1 MIFSQAMTEIE
12 LIVPSK
18 DMLPVTRLLANQGI
32 FHQADAS
39 HLNSQTGIESSDSLR
54 ELASSYSALERRI
67 QASMQILGIDEGEP
81 QQVEKFLMLEIDAAR
96 QMVDQIEQEIR
107 RVNSHLTDNRKRLEQ
122 LQNQLHQLEPI
133 ADIDLDMGSLY
144 NSHFIFSM
152 LGMIPIANI
161 ERLQTSLARIPY
173 VLIPLRKDRQNTVVW
188 LVGARSNA
196 DILDRA
202 ARSAYL
208 NPMELPDIHAGT
220 PAEVIK
226 SLNTSIQRMQA
237 QIDEDL
243 ASLTLV
249 SKNNRQQ
256 LLTLLWRVRVDRML
270 SDAMAH
276 YGKLRYTYLIVGW
289 VPSLKIS
296 ALTQQLKKLSE
307 NILIETIPTRRPGE
321 TRQDIPVALRNP
333 GIFSPFETLVTTFAQ
348 PRYHE
353 LDPTFLIALTF
364 PILFGAM
371 FGDVGQGAILMLIGG
386 IIVSR
391 KVKAL
396 RGLASLGGLIVAC
409 GLFAL
414 IFGLVYGSLFGIETI
429 LPALWIRP
437 MQNITEMLIVAI
449 AAGVVLLSTG
459 FILNILNAS
468 MTRDWERFFFGQNG
482 LDGFILYLSLI
493 GLLLGFVIKGFP
505 IPRPVFLLTAGIS
518 GLAVM
523 FSEVGQHLIAR
534 HRPLVEGGIL
544 TFLVQ
549 AAFELFET
557 LISFL
562 SNTLSYVRVGAF
574 AVAHVGLSAV
584 IFILANLV
592 NPGHGVGYWI
602 VVALGTLFIVGFE
615 GLIIGIQT
623 MRLEYYEFFSKF
635 FTGGGLLYK
644 PFNLPSAAKK

>member
-1 MIFSQAMTEIE
+1 
-12 LIVPSK
+12 
-18 DMLPVTRLLANQGI
+18 
-32 FHQADAS
+32 
-39 HLNSQTGIESSDSLR
+39 
-54 ELASSYSALERRI
+54 
-67 QASMQILGIDEGEP
+67 
-81 QQVEKFLMLEIDAAR
+81 
-96 QMVDQIEQEIR
+96 
-107 RVNSHLTDNRKRLEQ
+107 
-122 LQNQLHQLEPI
+122 
-133 ADIDLDMGSLY
+133 
-144 NSHFIFSM
+144 
-152 LGMIPIANI
+152 
-161 ERLQTSLARIPY
+161 
-173 VLIPLRKDRQNTVVW
+173 
-188 LVGARSNA
+188 
-196 DILDRA
+196 
-202 ARSAYL
+202 
-208 NPMELPDIHAGT
+208 
-220 PAEVIK
+220 
-226 SLNTSIQRMQA
+226 
-237 QIDEDL
+237 
-243 ASLTLV
+243 
-249 SKNNRQQ
+249 
-256 LLTLLWRVRVDRML
+256 
-270 SDAMAH
+270 
-276 YGKLRYTYLIVGW
+276 
-289 VPSLKIS
+289 
-296 ALTQQLKKLSE
+296 
-307 NILIETIPTRRPGE
+307 
-321 TRQDIPVALRNP
+321 
-333 GIFSPFETLVTTFAQ
+333 
-348 PRYHE
+348 
-353 LDPTFLIALTF
+353 
-364 PILFGAM
+364 
-371 FGDVGQGAILMLIGG
+371 MLIGG

-396 RGLASLGGLIVAC
+396 RGLASLGGLIIAC

>member
-12 LIVPSK
+12 LIVPSR
-18 DMLPVTRLLANQGI
+18 DMLPVTRLLANRGI
-32 FHQADAS
+32 FHQTDAS
-39 HLNSQTGIESSDSLR
+39 HMNSQTGVESTDSLR
-54 ELASSYSALERRI
+54 EQASAFSALERRI
-67 QASMQILGIDEGEP
+67 QASMQTLNMEEGEP
-81 QQVEKFLMLEIDAAR
+81 NHDNNNSMLEIEVAR
-96 QMVDQIEQEIR
+96 QMVDQIEQAIR
-107 RVNSHLTDNRKRLEQ
+107 QVNSQLANDRKRLEQ
-122 LQNQLHQLEPI
+122 LQNQLHQLEPV
-133 ADIDLDMGSLY
+133 ADLDLDMGVLH
-144 NSHFIFSM
+144 NSHFVYSI
-152 LGMIPIANI
+152 LGALPTANLD
-161 ERLQTSLARIPY
+161 RLHTSLARIPY
-173 VLIPLRKDRQNTVVW
+173 VLIPMSKDRQNSIVW
-188 LVGARSNA
+188 LAGSRSNA

-208 NPMELPDIHAGT
+208 NPLELPDIHEGS
-220 PAEVIK
+220 PAEIIDT
-226 SLNTSIQRMQA
+226 LNASIRRAQA
-237 QIDEDL
+237 QIEEDL
-243 ASLTLV
+243 V
-249 SKNNRQQ
+249 SMAQVREANQQQ
-256 LLTLLWRVRVDRML
+256 LRTLLWRVRVDRML

-289 VPSLKIS
+289 VPTLKLAI
-296 ALTQQLKKLSE
+296 LTQQLKRLSD
-307 NILIETIPTRRPGE
+307 NILIETIPTSRSGD

-333 GIFSPFETLVTTFAQ
+333 GIFSPFEALVTTFAQ
-348 PRYHE
+348 PRYQE

-371 FGDVGQGAILMLIGG
+371 FGDVGQGVILMLIGG
-386 IIVSR
+386 IIASR
-391 KVKAL
+391 TIRAL

-409 GLFAL
+409 GLFAA
-414 IFGLVYGSLFGIETI
+414 IFGLFYGSLFGMETI
-429 LPALWIRP
+429 LPAFWIRP

-449 AAGVVLLSTG
+449 AAGIVLLSTG
-459 FILNILNAS
+459 FILNIVNAS
-468 MTRDWERFFFGQNG
+468 MSREWERLFFGQNG
-482 LDGFILYLSLI
+482 LDGFVLYLSLI

-505 IPRPVFLLTAGIS
+505 IPRLVFVVTAVVSGIV
-518 GLAVM
+518 VM

-544 TFLVQ
+544 TFIVQ

-592 NPGHGVGYWI
+592 NPGHDIGYWI
-602 VVALGTLFIVGFE
+602 VVAFGTLFIVGFE

-635 FTGGGLLYK
+635 FTGGGVVYQ
-644 PFNLPSAAKK
+644 PFNLPSSARK

>member
-107 RVNSHLTDNRKRLEQ
+107 RVNSHLTDNRKILEQ

-152 LGMIPIANI
+152 LGVIPIANM

-276 YGKLRYTYLIVGW
+276 YGKLHYTYLIVGW

-459 FILNILNAS
+459 
-468 MTRDWERFFFGQNG
+468 
-482 LDGFILYLSLI
+482 LS
-493 GLLLGFVIKGFP
+493 
-505 IPRPVFLLTAGIS
+505 S
-518 GLAVM
+518 
-523 FSEVGQHLIAR
+523 
-534 HRPLVEGGIL
+534 
-544 TFLVQ
+544 TF
-549 AAFELFET
+549 
-557 LISFL
+557 
-562 SNTLSYVRVGAF
+562 
-574 AVAHVGLSAV
+574 
-584 IFILANLV
+584 
-592 NPGHGVGYWI
+592 
-602 VVALGTLFIVGFE
+602 
-615 GLIIGIQT
+615 
-623 MRLEYYEFFSKF
+623 
-635 FTGGGLLYK
+635 
-644 PFNLPSAAKK
+644 

>member
-18 DMLPVTRLLANQGI
+18 ELLPVTRLLANQGI

-39 HLNSQTGIESSDSLR
+39 HLNSQTGIESTDSLR
-54 ELASSYSALERRI
+54 EQAGSYSALERRI
-67 QASMQILGIDEGEP
+67 QASLLVLGIEEGSP
-81 QQVEKFLMLEIDAAR
+81 QHVDKYSMLEVEAAR
-96 QMVDQIEQEIR
+96 QMVEKIELEIR
-107 RVNSHLTDNRKRLEQ
+107 QVNTRLADNRRKVEQ
-122 LQNQLHQLEPI
+122 LQSSLRQLEPV
-133 ADIDLDMGSLY
+133 ADIDLDMGSLHDARFV
-144 NSHFIFSM
+144 SSK
-152 LGMIPIANI
+152 LGLMPTANM
-161 ERLQTSLARIPY
+161 ERLHTSLARVPY
-173 VLIPLRKDRQNTVVW
+173 VLIPLKKDRQNSIVW
-188 LVGARSNA
+188 LAGTSSNA

-208 NPMELPDIHAGT
+208 NALELPEIKTGT
-220 PAEVIK
+220 PAQAIK
-226 SLNTSIQRMQA
+226 SINTSIRQTEE
-237 QIDEDL
+237 QIDKDL
-243 ASLTLV
+243 ASLEQV
-249 SKNNRQQ
+249 GAGNQQQ

-270 SDAMAH
+270 ADAMAH

-289 VPSLKIS
+289 VPTFKLN
-296 ALTQQLKKLSE
+296 ALTQQLKGLSE
-307 NILIETIPTRRPGE
+307 NILIETIPTPRPGGS
-321 TRQDIPVALRNP
+321 RQDIPVALRNP
-333 GIFSPFETLVTTFAQ
+333 AIFSPFEQLVTTFAQ

-371 FGDVGQGAILMLIGG
+371 FGDVGQGAILMVIGG
-386 IIVSR
+386 LIVSR
-391 KVKAL
+391 RVKLL
-396 RGLASLGGLIVAC
+396 RSLASLGGLIIAC

-414 IFGLVYGSLFGIETI
+414 IFGLFYGSLFGIETI

-437 MQNITEMLIVAI
+437 MENITQMLIVAI
-449 AAGVVLLSTG
+449 IAGVVLLSSG
-459 FILNILNAS
+459 FILNLLNAS
-468 MTRDWERFFFGQNG
+468 MSREWERLFFGQNG

-493 GLLLGFVIKGFP
+493 GLLLSFVIKGFP
-505 IPRPVFLLTAGIS
+505 IPRLVFLITAGLS
-518 GLAVM
+518 GLVVM
-523 FSEVGQHLIAR
+523 FSELGQHLLAR
-534 HRPLVEGGIL
+534 HRPLVEGGIF
-544 TFLVQ
+544 TFIVQ

-592 NPGHGVGYWI
+592 SPSHGIGYWI

-644 PFNLPSAAKK
+644 PFNLPSDAKK